1 MVIYL
6 FIFMTAAANN
16 ATNLPSSSAVVTK
29 TGILAH
35 TMVTMVILFVSQSLP
50 NIYTILLYDVIKLY
64 YSVLL
69 DVVTSTS
76 SS

>member
-50 NIYTILLYDVIKLY
+50 NIYTILLYDVINY
-64 YSVLL
+64 ITGCY
-69 DVVTSTS
+69 
-76 SS
+76 